1 MKYVATF
8 YREFTAE
15 IEAPDLEAARA
26 KARQI
31 VAADGLDLR
40 LASVIGSAA
49 PVAEMTALRQD
60 GPKLPQK

>member
-1 MKYVATF
+1 MKYIATF

-40 LASVIGSAA
+40 LASVIGA
-49 PVAEMTALRQD
+49 PPAAEMTALSQD
-60 GPKLPQK
+60 GLKLPQK